1 MSDTLYSILNF
12 TAVPLGGTQTLA
24 HNLVCNALPL
34 KPDIVLLQFQN
45 EFEFVGATTTNLTI
59 RNTGSATGNCQA
71 MCHAIHPVERSFG
84 QSPDD
89 GTFAQHMTPQP
100 FVPGSP
106 NSGGGGGGPFNILVF
121 RPGGTAGE
129 NVFTDWTLLMGA
141 LAGLQGTRVI
151 QFDDS
156 LVSPIII
163 PVGGPYDM
171 TGVTW
176 STVPDHLV
184 QVQIPEGA
192 SFTKLRTFTDRIHVR
207 FTGTTPPIA
216 DFTFSDELVTIDNGA
231 ELSASGAG
239 PMINVVGSNAT
250 FFVGAQAGF
259 FLIAHAVVNVGAA
272 VTVSVFMQ
280 GSESTLAASTFSGI
294 VGATLNL
301 VLATSAPFVYSTS
314 QAAFLGTLSAQ
325 NASRTFNFPITPIVA
340 NTVLGSV
347 ATSQLVLVDPTG
359 GAFALTLPAAA
370 AVRAETILIVNA
382 GASAN
387 NVTVTAGA
395 GDNINGAATSVQAGA
410 HFVLR
415 VTSDG
420 VNTWFITT

>member
-1 MSDTLYSILNF
+1 MPDTLYSIITF
-12 TAVPLGGTQTLA
+12 TAVPLGGTQTVA
-24 HNLVCNALPL
+24 HNLICNGTHL
-34 KPDIVLLQFQN
+34 KPDLVLLQFPDS
-45 EFEFVGATTTNLTI
+45 FEFVSATTTDLTI
-59 RNTGSATGNCQA
+59 RNTSSSTGNTTALCQS
-71 MCHAIHPVERSFG
+71 IHPIERSFG

-89 GTFAQHMTPQP
+89 GSFALHLTPQP

-106 NSGGGGGGPFNILVF
+106 NASGGGGGPFQTLVY

-129 NVFTDWTLLMGA
+129 NVFTDWTLLMAA
-141 LAGLQGTRVI
+141 LAQLQGTRVL

-156 LVSPIII
+156 LVSPIVV

-171 TGVTW
+171 TGVVW

-192 SFTKLRTFTDRIHVR
+192 SFTKLRAFTDRIHVR
-207 FTGTTPPIA
+207 FTGATPPIA
-216 DFTFSDELVTIDNGA
+216 DFTFADEAVSVDNGA
-231 ELSASGAG
+231 ELSSSGAG
-239 PMINVVGSNAT
+239 PMIDISGSNAT

-259 FLIAHAVVNVGAA
+259 FFVAHAVVNISAA

-280 GSESTLAASTFSGI
+280 GSESALSASTFSGV
-294 VGATLNL
+294 VGSTLNL
-301 VLATSAPFVYSTS
+301 VLATSAPFVYSIS
-314 QAAFLGTLSAQ
+314 QAAFLGTLVPQ
-325 NASRTFNFPITPIVA
+325 NASRSFNFPITPIVGA
-340 NTVLGSV
+340 TVLSAV
-347 ATSQLVLVDPTG
+347 ATKELVLVDPTA

-370 AVRAETILIVNA
+370 AARAETILIKNA

-395 GDNINGAATSVQAGA
+395 GDNIDGAATSVQSGA

-420 VNTWFITT
+420 VNTWYITT